1 VPNFKTYEE
10 AQEYVNHQW
19 DTIHEERLRW
29 WNRLTPAQQKEIIR
43 SEILSN
49 EEYTPWYKQK
59 LLNELES
66 EVIV

>member
-1 VPNFKTYEE
+1 
-10 AQEYVNHQW
+10 
-19 DTIHEERLRW
+19 LRW